1 MTRRGFLAAMSWL
14 MVFGML
20 LSIAVESVSQ
30 AQGRITELRVL
41 REDHGQFPQIRLD
54 VRALGLDGSSVAGLA
69 AADFRVYENGQ
80 ERDADEAIEQSS
92 GIQVAVILDLA
103 GSIDKPGASGRP
115 VRDEAVE
122 VIQQLFQD
130 PSPLDFEGRSD
141 QVMLIVPT
149 GQESFEVREDWGSD
163 YGRLYNAAY
172 AHLDSTPPAYTPLYS
187 MLVSAMTRMKE
198 VPGYESTPKYV
209 VVVSDGVDRT
219 SVEHVTDV
227 INRANALD
235 VQIVSIKVGPSN
247 LGDAENLRRMASMT
261 NGAMR
266 AYTGPESVDAVWQ
279 ALGNRRLYYQ
289 MGYRSA
295 LSQSGVHSLRVA
307 VVSDGGILQSDPIEV
322 NLDLQ
327 PPAVTITDPTDGIID
342 RLAAWDGDRAV
353 ISPESIPVSLTVSF
367 PDGRA
372 RAVTRITY
380 LVNGAVMADLT
391 ADETFVW
398 DLRDLDPGNY
408 SLQARVT
415 DEWGQV
421 GESALVSVQL
431 QLGIAPLSVEVV
443 HPSQGLVIERE
454 ARSWNDDPASIE
466 PQTLPIS
473 VDVTSADGRS
483 RSLDSISYL
492 VNGAIVA
499 ALPAQE
505 AFVWDLGNL
514 PSGTYT
520 LQARVED
527 PWGMVGESAPV
538 TVRVNVVIPPAPPI
552 NWVLLALLVLMSGL
566 VLYLWIA
573 RPQVVQR
580 VAKAVGETIPRLMV
594 GRGKAPRARAY
605 LVRLDGAGAEL
616 TRHPVVRQALNI
628 GRSGSRSDLVIDEP
642 TVSGLHAQLQEE
654 TDGVFS
660 LRDEG
665 STNGTYVNLE
675 PISAA
680 GVRLEDGDLIHLGPD
695 VTLRFERKG
704 AQTVPDVGDATAAE
718 DGKEKT
724 LIDAARPWS
733 PGDDGR

>member
-1 MTRRGFLAAMSWL
+1 
-14 MVFGML
+14 
-20 LSIAVESVSQ
+20 
-30 AQGRITELRVL
+30 
-41 REDHGQFPQIRLD
+41 
-54 VRALGLDGSSVAGLA
+54 
-69 AADFRVYENGQ
+69 
-80 ERDADEAIEQSS
+80 
-92 GIQVAVILDLA
+92 
-103 GSIDKPGASGRP
+103 
-115 VRDEAVE
+115 
-122 VIQQLFQD
+122 
-130 PSPLDFEGRSD
+130 
-141 QVMLIVPT
+141 
-149 GQESFEVREDWGSD
+149 
-163 YGRLYNAAY
+163 
-172 AHLDSTPPAYTPLYS
+172 
-187 MLVSAMTRMKE
+187 
-198 VPGYESTPKYV
+198 
-209 VVVSDGVDRT
+209 
-219 SVEHVTDV
+219 
-227 INRANALD
+227 
-235 VQIVSIKVGPSN
+235 
-247 LGDAENLRRMASMT
+247 
-261 NGAMR
+261 
-266 AYTGPESVDAVWQ
+266 
-279 ALGNRRLYYQ
+279 
-289 MGYRSA
+289 
-295 LSQSGVHSLRVA
+295 
-307 VVSDGGILQSDPIEV
+307 
-322 NLDLQ
+322 
-327 PPAVTITDPTDGIID
+327 
-342 RLAAWDGDRAV
+342 
-353 ISPESIPVSLTVSF
+353 
-367 PDGRA
+367 
-372 RAVTRITY
+372 
-380 LVNGAVMADLT
+380 
-391 ADETFVW
+391 
-398 DLRDLDPGNY
+398 
-408 SLQARVT
+408 
-415 DEWGQV
+415 
-421 GESALVSVQL
+421 
-431 QLGIAPLSVEVV
+431 
-443 HPSQGLVIERE
+443 
-454 ARSWNDDPASIE
+454 
-466 PQTLPIS
+466 
-473 VDVTSADGRS
+473 
-483 RSLDSISYL
+483 
-492 VNGAIVA
+492 
-499 ALPAQE
+499 
-505 AFVWDLGNL
+505 LGNL